1 MSYEVNNVR
10 FGNYSIGNPQQ
21 GSQKKANE
29 GQVGQESAQPQN
41 QTQSTFDPNSVMS
54 ALGNMGAYN
63 LISINKAEAQA
74 VNPADY
80 LSEER
85 MSDIE
90 AMMAEFE
97 AGVDTIA
104 TSIEEEFPGVFA
116 QDYKNALAA
125 QIYAQE

>member
-41 QTQSTFDPNSVMS
+41 QTQSTFDPSDVLS
-54 ALGNMGAYN
+54 AMGNMGAYN
-63 LISINKAEAQA
+63 LISINKAEAQS

>member
-1 MSYEVNNVR
+1 MGYEVNNVR
-10 FGNYSIGNPQQ
+10 FGNYSISNPQQ
-21 GSQKKANE
+21 GKSKKAND
-29 GQVGQESAQPQN
+29 GQVNEGSAQPQS
-41 QTQSTFDPNSVMS
+41 QAQSSLNPNDVLS

-63 LISINKAEAQA
+63 LISINKQEAQT

-85 MSDIE
+85 ISDIE
-90 AMMAEFE
+90 AAMAEFE

-104 TSIEEEFPGVFA
+104 TSIEEEFPGLFA

>member
-41 QTQSTFDPNSVMS
+41 QTQSTFNPDSVMS

-63 LISINKAEAQA
+63 LISINKAEKLAFFLFNTSVSCCSNTA
-74 VNPADY
+74 VWFMNNLHTAVFGC
-80 LSEER
+80 
-85 MSDIE
+85 
-90 AMMAEFE
+90 EFIT
-97 AGVDTIA
+97 D
-104 TSIEEEFPGVFA
+104 
-116 QDYKNALAA
+116 
-125 QIYAQE
+125 

>member
-41 QTQSTFDPNSVMS
+41 QTQSTFNPDSVMS

-97 AGVDTIA
+97 AGVNQYVSVLED
-104 TSIEEEFPGVFA
+104 EFSGAMTPA
-116 QDYKNALAA
+116 QMNALAA